1 MKHVRKFDNYETK
14 INEELTF
21 GGALF
26 FVILKGLEVGYR
38 AISHLV
44 SFSKFAM
51 AINKIEPIYDKIKD
65 DKVMTQLVAKLDE
78 YSGSL
83 SFGEEGYDPR
93 TAQRKKEANEL
104 IEQIYNRA
112 QELLSPSD
120 FEIFKSAAE
129 EVEKGSGKP
138 AGFFT
143 GAKFNP

>member
-14 INEELTF
+14 INEELSF

-44 SFSKFAM
+44 SFSKFTM
-51 AINKIEPIYDKIKD
+51 ACKRIEPIYDKIKD

-78 YSGSL
+78 YSASL
-83 SFGEEGYDPR
+83 SFSEEGYEPR
-93 TAQRKKEANEL
+93 TAQRRKEANEL

-129 EVEKGSGKP
+129 DVEKGSGKP